1 MPKQSEIVWMSGLTL
16 KMPSG
21 FFVRKEGFTM
31 ILGILNMC
39 MCVFELISFLL
50 VIRQLTGK
58 GGKRILIGNILLL
71 MLELVMLYIDN
82 RFIFSG
88 IGLFLPHIVMV
99 AGVYLIYRDPFLSS
113 VLYCIIAF
121 VMLTALEMI
130 FYLPLGTLGL
140 GDLVKSVIAPFL
152 CTIGVFV
159 AVILCHRYQWIHFE
173 WIRKCICL
181 KRNFLCYICVLFAFI
196 FLTAKYQ
203 FDLIKKMSLYTFLAL
218 MFVIVLLFPLIFSYV
233 RNETELRVRSKYQ
246 QPMIDILTRIRQQ
259 QHQYDHQLNA
269 IYGMLNHYK
278 TYDELTTHLKEYM
291 AAIEGADPCYSLFT
305 QLEDPLL
312 VGFLGVKFSHAAS
325 MGIEVEHEIVV
336 KTIHS
341 NVSLP
346 ELVGILGN
354 VFDNAIEE
362 VVDHALP
369 GKIKIWIWEESGW
382 YRIRLGNPC
391 RAEVTDLINRFFEKG
406 FSTKDD
412 AGQRGFGLCSV
423 ADTVNKYKGR
433 VIAKT
438 KIEED
443 RKWFYIDIR
452 IRSTAPI

>member
-1 MPKQSEIVWMSGLTL
+1 MISLICMSA
-16 KMPSG
+16 
-21 FFVRKEGFTM
+21 
-31 ILGILNMC
+31 
-39 MCVFELISFLL
+39 FELTSYLL
-50 VIRQLTGK
+50 VIRELSGK

-71 MLELVMLYIDN
+71 MLELVLVYIDN
-82 RFIFSG
+82 LFFLPG
-88 IGLFLPHIVMV
+88 IEMFLPHIVIV
-99 AGVYLIYRDPFLSS
+99 AGVYLIYRDPFLNS

-121 VMLTALEMI
+121 VLLSALELI
-130 FYLPLGTLGL
+130 IYLPFGVLGL
-140 GDLVKSVIAPFL
+140 GDLLETVIAPFL
-152 CTIGVFV
+152 CTVGIFV
-159 AVILCHRYQWIHFE
+159 VVILCHRYQWIRFE
-173 WIRKCICL
+173 LIRKCIQL
-181 KRNFLCYICVLFAFI
+181 KRNFLCYICVLFALV
-196 FLTAKYQ
+196 FLTAKYHFSLTQ
-203 FDLIKKMSLYTFLAL
+203 SMSLYTFVSL
-218 MFVIVLLFPLIFSYV
+218 MFFIALFFPLLFSYV
-233 RNETELRVRSKYQ
+233 KNETELRVRSKYE
-246 QPMIDILTRIRQQ
+246 QPMIDILTRIRQR

-278 TYDELTTHLKEYM
+278 TYDELTTHMKEYM

-325 MGIEVEHEIVV
+325 MGIEIEHEIVV

-362 VVDHALP
+362 VVDYSLP
-369 GKIKIWIWEESGW
+369 KKIRIRIGEESGW
-382 YRIRLGNPC
+382 YRIRLENPC
-391 RAEVTDLINRFFEKG
+391 REEVTDLISRFFEKG

-412 AGQRGFGLCSV
+412 VGRRGFGLCSV

-438 KIEED
+438 ELEEG

-452 IRSTAPI
+452 IKKRDQEKTS

>member
-1 MPKQSEIVWMSGLTL
+1 
-16 KMPSG
+16 
-21 FFVRKEGFTM
+21 
-31 ILGILNMC
+31 

-58 GGKRILIGNILLL
+58 GGKRILIENILLL

-82 RFIFSG
+82 RFIISG
-88 IGLFLPHIVMV
+88 IGMFLPHIMMV
-99 AGVYLIYRDPFLSS
+99 AGVYLIYREPFWSS
-113 VLYCIIAF
+113 ILYCIIAF
-121 VMLTALEMI
+121 VLLSVLEMI
-130 FYLPLGTLGL
+130 LYLPLGLLGL
-140 GDLVKSVIAPFL
+140 GELVKSVISPFL
-152 CTIGVFV
+152 CTIGIFV
-159 AVILCHRYQWIHFE
+159 AVILCHRHQWIRFE

-181 KRNFLCYICVLFAFI
+181 KRNILCYICVLFAFI
-196 FLTAKYQ
+196 FEMAKYQ
-203 FDLIKKMSLYTFLAL
+203 LDIINNMSFYTFLMLLFLA
-218 MFVIVLLFPLIFSYV
+218 VLFFPLIFSYI
-233 RNETELRVRSKYQ
+233 RNVTELRARSKYE

-312 VGFLGVKFSHAAS
+312 VGFLGVKISYAAS

-362 VVDHALP
+362 VVDHSLP
-369 GKIKIWIWEESGW
+369 GKIKIRIWEESGW

-391 RAEVTDLINRFFEKG
+391 RAEVADLINRFFEKG

-438 KIEED
+438 ELEED
-443 RKWFYIDIR
+443 RNRFYIDIW
-452 IRSTAPI
+452 IKKSDEAKISLI